1 MRERIEQL
9 ASGKLDLPLPD
20 LEILVPDI
28 EETIA
33 YGQNFRGDIRITSG
47 NGLKF
52 RGLIYSDD
60 SRVTLLKNT
69 YAGLSTYIQYEVNAE
84 QMEPGSELTGA
95 FSLVWNGGERR
106 VPYRFRIRQT
116 SVSEDRPETL
126 ADFAY
131 LAKTDPQAASALF
144 FSRDFSRLPFMED
157 IHLAAIYDGLN
168 RGPGRRAAMEEF
180 LVGTGAKEKVALEV
194 SGDGFEIIT
203 EGHEIRREITLKR
216 SGWGGTTVN
225 VTADRDWIRIPKNT
239 FTDADFNGTECRIP
253 FSVSDEGLHAGKNIG
268 AIRVTTDHDSFVIPV
283 SAGRH
288 VRVGE
293 DGNTAMR
300 SKKSRVEFLNTLLTL
315 LSGTGKKEELIERL
329 QHLWEDMTGDAE
341 PGSIEKL
348 YRAAISLWKED
359 REVALLILE
368 DAEREIQAAR
378 REDPDAYC
386 AFLYLEALATE
397 SWEKKETLIK
407 ILRHF
412 GELNKETLFMFLLL
426 LHLDEGMNSRPREC
440 LAELENYYRR
450 GSRSPF
456 LYLEAVRIYNRH
468 PDIIRGL
475 DDFTCQAVADGAR
488 RGFILPETAGYIASM
503 AMNTAADTAELIRI
517 MKLLYENV
525 KSDEVLSAICALLIK
540 AEIRDPAEF
549 TWYKLGVEHDIRL
562 TRLYDYYLYT
572 APRDHKEPLPRE
584 IVLYF
589 SYNSP
594 RDPSSQALLYN
605 DLFEHYEKDR
615 QIMDA
620 YREPMRNFVRTSV
633 LSGWTDREMAF
644 LYERLL
650 ETDDI
655 NERSAAVL
663 PDILNAREIWCD
675 DPSYQEA
682 VIAYGETDAEYS
694 ARLVN
699 GTAVLPVYSD
709 RAVLLF
715 VDADGNRRSG
725 DIRTARVLMEHTKT
739 LEARCFELS
748 PKHHMLRIKECLK
761 ILASD
766 RRSEADIRLL
776 RKELDY
782 EGGLTKAFRREL
794 TKAIVDSAIRRSE
807 PREEELL
814 SCVRYSGVRRE
825 QRLKLTELLIRMNR
839 LSEAAGQINRVG
851 YRELPIMSLKS
862 FAEHS
867 IQSGFFTKDEL
878 LVDLCRYL
886 FMQGQATD
894 LILEYLCTH
903 YNAASADMQPV
914 LLAASEKNV
923 NLSDMAERLLAQ
935 MLFSGERAGMDDV
948 FRIYMRQEN
957 TEPLLLKAYYV
968 TKCAGYFRQDEP
980 AGEYVFRYA
989 EVCTEKTEKDD
1000 ASDIMELALVK
1011 YYAMKDAL
1019 LPEESGLC
1027 MRLMDRFYREGRIF
1041 SFMKKLAGKIRL
1053 PEEIRHREIIEYHGR
1068 ADRHLTVTMTLLP
1081 DRKDR
1086 TPLRMMIPEVF
1097 PGIYVKPV
1105 LLFEGD
1111 ELLYEITDESG
1122 DTAAAGSIRG
1132 TASDAKDRSRFAE
1145 LNRLQN
1151 TVRSGRYVQ
1160 EWQQRVMDYAARDTW
1175 VTEMFSLS
1183 E

>member
-9 ASGKLDLPLPD
+9 ASGKLDLPLPE

-69 YAGLSTYIQYEVNAE
+69 YAGLNTYIQYEVNAE
-84 QMEPGSELTGA
+84 QMEPGSELTGS
-95 FSLVWNGGERR
+95 FSLVYNGGERR

-116 SVSEDRPETL
+116 SVTEDRPETL

-131 LAKTDPQAASALF
+131 LAKTDPDSAAALF
-144 FSRDFSRLPFMED
+144 FSREFSRLPFMED
-157 IHLAAIYDGLN
+157 IRLSAVYDGLN
-168 RGPGRRAAMEEF
+168 RGPSRRAAMEEF
-180 LVGTGAKEKVALEV
+180 LVGTGAKEKVELEV

-216 SGWGGTTVN
+216 SCWGGTAVS
-225 VTADRDWIRIPKNT
+225 VTADRDWIRLPKKL
-239 FTDADFNGTECRIP
+239 FTDADFEGSECRIP
-253 FSVSDEGLHAGKNIG
+253 FIVSDEGLHAGKNIG
-268 AIRVTTDHDSFVIPV
+268 AIRVNADHSSFIIPV
-283 SAGRH
+283 TAGKH
-288 VRVGE
+288 VRVPE
-293 DGNTAMR
+293 DGHPSGKTR
-300 SKKSRVEFLNTLLTL
+300 KSRIEFLNTLLEL
-315 LSGTGKKEELIERL
+315 LSGTGDKEKLIGRL
-329 QHLWEDMTGDAE
+329 QHCWEEMTGDAE

-348 YRAAISLWKED
+348 YRAAISLWKNDKEL
-359 REVALLILE
+359 ALLVLE

-386 AFLYLEALATE
+386 AFLYLEALASE

-407 ILRHF
+407 ILKHF

-426 LHLDEGMNSRPREC
+426 IHLDEGMNSRPKEC
-440 LAELENYYRR
+440 LEDLENYYRR

-468 PDIIRGL
+468 PDIIKEL
-475 DDFTCQAVADGAR
+475 DEFTCQAVADGAR

-503 AMNTAADTAELIRI
+503 AVNAAVDTDEMIRI
-517 MKLLYENV
+517 MKMLYEHV
-525 KSDEVLSAICALLIK
+525 STDEVLSAVCALLIK

-549 TWYKLGVEHDIRL
+549 EWFRLGVEHDIRL
-562 TRLYDYYLYT
+562 TKLYDYYLYT
-572 APRDHKEPLPRE
+572 APRDLKEPLPRE

-605 DLFEHYEKDR
+605 DLFAHYDKDR

-620 YREPMRNFVRTSV
+620 YREPMRNFVRASV
-633 LSGWTDREMAF
+633 LSGKTDREMAF

-650 ETDDI
+650 ETDDV

-663 PDILNAREIWCD
+663 PDILNAREIRCD

-682 VIAYGETDAEYS
+682 VIAYGETDTEYS
-694 ARLVN
+694 ARLVG

-725 DIRTARVLMEHTKT
+725 DISAAHVLMEHTKA
-739 LEARCFELS
+739 LENRCFELA

-761 ILASD
+761 ILSAD
-766 RRSEADIRLL
+766 RRSESDIRLL

-782 EGGLTKAFRREL
+782 EGGLTKAFRKEL

-814 SCVRYSGVRRE
+814 SCVRYSGVKRE

-839 LSEAAGQINRVG
+839 LSEAAGQINRIG
-851 YRELPIMSLKS
+851 YRELPIMSLRA

-867 IQSGFFTKDEL
+867 IQSGFFAKDEL

-894 LILEYLCTH
+894 LVLEYLCTH

-914 LLAASEKNV
+914 LLAAASKNV

-935 MLFSGERAGMDDV
+935 MLFSGERSGMDDV
-948 FRIYMRQEN
+948 FRIYMKQEN

-968 TKCAGYFRQDEP
+968 TKCAGYFRDDEP
-980 AGEYVFRYA
+980 AGEYVFQYA
-989 EVCTEKTEKDD
+989 GVCSENGKTDE

-1011 YYAMKDAL
+1011 YYAVKDAL
-1019 LPEESGLC
+1019 LPEESSLC
-1027 MRLMDRFYREGRIF
+1027 TRLMDRFYREGKLF
-1041 SFMKKLAGKIRL
+1041 AFMKKLEGKIRL
-1053 PEEIRHREIIEYHGR
+1053 PEEIKHREIIEYHGKP
-1068 ADRHLTVTMTLLP
+1068 DRHLTVALTLLP

-1086 TPLRMMIPEVF
+1086 TPLRMMIPQVF

-1111 ELLYEITDESG
+1111 ELLYEITDENG
-1122 DTAAAGSIRG
+1122 ETACAGSIQG
-1132 TASDAKDRSRFAE
+1132 TASDAKDRSRYAE

-1160 EWQQRVMDYAARDTW
+1160 EWQQRVMEYGIRDTW
-1175 VTEMFSLS
+1175 VTEMFSLP